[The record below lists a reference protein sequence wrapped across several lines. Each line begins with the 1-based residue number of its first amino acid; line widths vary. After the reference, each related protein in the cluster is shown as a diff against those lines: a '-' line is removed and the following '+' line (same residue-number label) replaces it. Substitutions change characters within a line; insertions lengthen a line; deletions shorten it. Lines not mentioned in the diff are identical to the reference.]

1 MDKYCGCCRSLERLS
16 LLERS
21 GSEHTDKLLP
31 RPRTAAAHFLAP
43 LWGPG
48 RGSKMGPF
56 LAPKHEAREWVQRLR
71 HRWKF
76 VRGRMPVQTIVPL
89 DTMCE
94 KAGLFWNTTNPKIRI
109 HGAKSAG
116 LFWGPKSGPQN
127 RGHIEVLHRR
137 RGTNSGPSF
146 GSVFDVKMRSRSGN
160 GFNSWLRKCHKI
172 GN

>member
-1 MDKYCGCCRSLERLS
+1 MVNGRFEAPEWGPVLVRDFGLQIVSSDSR
-16 LLERS
+16 
-21 GSEHTDKLLP
+21 
-31 RPRTAAAHFLAP
+31 AAHFLAP

-89 DTMCE
+89 DTMRE
-94 KAGLFWNTTNPKIRI
+94 KAGLFLNTTNPKIRI

-146 GSVFDVKMRSRSGN
+146 GSVFDVKMRSQSCN

-172 GN
+172 GNLLC